1 MPIYLSSSGY
11 GYTYKKDVQKKSKK
25 NFNKI
30 IKGFFI
36 IILTTIVVFSGVAI
50 SNFIKNKINK
60 DDNLFLY
67 ALKLN
72 SIESYGQANQTS
84 LFVKNNGGAGNIKMH
99 NGKFYVYLSC
109 YKTKQDA
116 EKVMQNL
123 NENGYQLEIET
134 IKNSFKSV
142 KFNDKNKDLSYNK
155 AINLFNNTYYLLYD
169 LSILI
174 DTNAVNMEQYVV
186 KLNDII
192 NNNYQIIKNFEQN
205 FKNESSTFFVYLKL
219 YLNNMQDLL
228 NNLKLTNTNT
238 SSAVKETYINI
249 IFLMNKLQQNN

>member
-11 GYTYKKDVQKKSKK
+11 GYTYKKEVQKKSKK
-25 NFNKI
+25 KFNKLL
-30 IKGFFI
+30 KFVFI
-36 IILTTIVVFSGVAI
+36 IVLMLIMIVSCLAI
-50 SNFIKNKINK
+50 YNFIKNKTNK
-60 DDNLFLY
+60 NDDLFLY

-72 SIESYGQANQTS
+72 SIESYDLANQTS
-84 LFVKNNGGAGNIKMH
+84 LFVKNNGGAGNIKVY
-99 NGKFYVYLSC
+99 NKKYYVYLSC

-123 NENGYQLEIET
+123 NENGYQLEIEE
-134 IKNSFKSV
+134 IKKSFKTIA
-142 KFNDKNKDLSYNK
+142 FNDKNKDLSYNN
-155 AINLFNNTYYLLYD
+155 AINLFNNNYSLLYD

-192 NNNYQIIKNFEQN
+192 NNNSQIIKNFEQN

-219 YLNNMQDLL
+219 YLSTMQDLL
-228 NNLKLTNTNT
+228 NNLKDRK
-238 SSAVKETYINI
+238 SVV
-249 IFLMNKLQQNN
+249 